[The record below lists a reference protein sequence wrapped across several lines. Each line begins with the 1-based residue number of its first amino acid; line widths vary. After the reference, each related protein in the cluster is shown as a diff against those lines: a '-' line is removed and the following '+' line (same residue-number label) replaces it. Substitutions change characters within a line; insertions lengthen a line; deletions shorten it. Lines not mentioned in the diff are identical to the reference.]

1 MKSFIIPLCL
11 LVLFGC
17 GNHSGNDDAGGKQ
30 FIIEGNQ
37 ITVPESASVLHKI
50 KVQSA
55 ETGGY
60 QLVFSA
66 AGTVQAIP
74 AQYAEIASPFAG
86 RIVKSFVRLG
96 QKITPGSPVFEISSP
111 SFSEV
116 SKAYFQAKQEM
127 ELALKHLN
135 RERDLLA
142 NKVGVAK
149 EVEEAEANYELRKND
164 YEQASAAIQVYQY
177 ATDGGTPGQ
186 SLIVRSPIAG
196 EVLKSNI
203 VTGQYI
209 QEGAGALAIVADLDK
224 VWVTAHV
231 KEKDIPALD
240 RISEIRIDLDALA
253 GMPVTGTIYYTGG
266 ILDEETRSIEVIIQC
281 DNRERKIKPNM
292 YGTVRFIAMPLQ
304 DIIVPNSA
312 ILQDEGTLY
321 VIVSEGG
328 NKFRKANVTVRPVGE
343 MQSVILSGVN
353 EGEKIVTEGAFY
365 FIDAR

>member
-1 MKSFIIPLCL
+1 MKNLIIPLCL

-17 GNHSGNDDAGGKQ
+17 GNPSGNDDTGAKQ
-30 FIIEGNQ
+30 FIIEGEQ
-37 ITVPESASVLHKI
+37 ITVPENAQVLHKI
-50 KVQSA
+50 KIQLA
-55 ETGGY
+55 ESGSY
-60 QLVFSA
+60 QLSFSA
-66 AGTVQAIP
+66 AGTVHAIP

-86 RIVKSFVRLG
+86 RIVKSFVRIG
-96 QKITPGSPVFEISSP
+96 QKITSGSPVFEISSP
-111 SFSEV
+111 SFSEA

-127 ELALKHLN
+127 ALALKHLN

-142 NKVGVAK
+142 NKVGIAK
-149 EVEEAEANYELRKND
+149 EVEEAEANYELRKSD
-164 YEQASAAIQVYQY
+164 YEQALAAMQVYQS
-177 ATDGGTPGQ
+177 ATDSAPGQ
-186 SLIVRSPIAG
+186 SLVVRSPIAG

-209 QEGAGALAIVADLDK
+209 PEDAGALAVVADLDK

-231 KEKDIPALD
+231 KEKDIPALE
-240 RISEIRIDLDALA
+240 RIAEIRIDLDALP
-253 GMPVTGTIYYTGG
+253 GTPVTGAIYYTGG
-266 ILDEETRSIEVIIQC
+266 ILDEDTRSIEVIIQC
-281 DNRERKIKPNM
+281 DNSERKIKPHM

-312 ILQDEGTLY
+312 ILQEEGTLY

-328 NKFRKANVTVRPVGE
+328 NIFRKVNVTVRPVGE
-343 MQSVILSGVN
+343 AQTAILSGVT

>member
-1 MKSFIIPLCL
+1 MKSLIIPVCL

-17 GNHSGNDDAGGKQ
+17 GNHSGNDDAGSKQ

-37 ITVPESASVLHKI
+37 ITVPENAPVLHKI
-50 KVQSA
+50 KIQNA
-55 ETGGY
+55 ETGNY
-60 QLVFSA
+60 QLAFSA

-96 QKITPGSPVFEISSP
+96 QKITSGSPVFEIISP
-111 SFSEV
+111 SFSEAG
-116 SKAYFQAKQEM
+116 KAYFQAKQEM

-142 NKVGVAK
+142 NKVGVAR

-164 YEQASAAIQVYQY
+164 YEQALAAMQVYQV
-177 ATDGGTPGQ
+177 TDGVPGQ

-196 EVLKSNI
+196 EVLKNNI

-209 QEGAGALAIVADLDK
+209 QEDAGSLAIVADLDK

-240 RISEIRIDLDALA
+240 RISDIRIDMDALP
-253 GMPVTGTIYYTGG
+253 GTPVTGTIYYTGG

-281 DNRERKIKPNM
+281 DNRERKIKPYM
-292 YGTVRFIAMPLQ
+292 YGTVRFITVPLR
-304 DIIVPNSA
+304 DVIVPNSA
-312 ILQDEGTLY
+312 ILQNEGSLY
-321 VIVSEGG
+321 VIVSEDG
-328 NKFRKANVTVRPVGE
+328 NKFRKANVTVCPAGE
-343 MQSVILSGVN
+343 MQTAVLSGVS
-353 EGEKIVTEGAFY
+353 EGEKIVAEGAFY